1 MRVVYLATLIAFA
14 IYAQTGA
21 FFQPQSLKLIPP
33 VTRPSTIRQWSTEKQ
48 INRLEITEKRNLGP
62 MKHMIRIASA
72 YRPSPLTKT
81 VSSILLSFFLF
92 SKAAFAK
99 SKIFGW
105 DLYGRVPYDDFLFS
119 NKNLLDPD
127 LFKRSMVEAVKS
139 PYISLFMPLS

>member
-1 MRVVYLATLIAFA
+1 MRIVYLATLIAFVIFA
-14 IYAQTGA
+14 HTGA
-21 FFQPQSLKLIPP
+21 FLQPQSLKLIPP
-33 VTRPSTIRQWSTEKQ
+33 VTRPSAIRQWSSEKQ
-48 INRLEITEKRNLGP
+48 INQLEITNNGNVGR
-62 MKHMIRIASA
+62 MKHMSRIVSVF
-72 YRPSPLTKT
+72 RPSPLTKT

-127 LFKRSMVEAVKS
+127 LFKRSMVEAVS
-139 PYISLFMPLS
+139 PPVFFSSPLFM